1 MMQFN
6 VIRDAL
12 DRERVKYKYKTYNHS
27 GEWTGRGTLRANFGS
42 AGNPMGQS
50 IQYEIFVE
58 RKELEKAQAVIW
70 KLPRSR

>member
-12 DRERVKYKYKTYNHS
+12 DRERVKYKYKTYNHL
-27 GEWTGRGTLRANFGS
+27 GRWTRRETLRRNFGS

-50 IQYEIFVE
+50 I
-58 RKELEKAQAVIW
+58 
-70 KLPRSR
+70 